1 MKHKPQIKKPTAQS
15 SATSSKTAGQAA
27 AVNMFESKYLHWVLI
42 ALLFFIVSIIYF
54 PVAYQ
59 GNAPQA
65 SDITQWQGAA
75 KSIID
80 YN

>member
-42 ALLFFIVSIIYF
+42 ALLFYIVSIIYF
-54 PVAYQ
+54 PVA
-59 GNAPQA
+59 
-65 SDITQWQGAA
+65 
-75 KSIID
+75 
-80 YN
+80 